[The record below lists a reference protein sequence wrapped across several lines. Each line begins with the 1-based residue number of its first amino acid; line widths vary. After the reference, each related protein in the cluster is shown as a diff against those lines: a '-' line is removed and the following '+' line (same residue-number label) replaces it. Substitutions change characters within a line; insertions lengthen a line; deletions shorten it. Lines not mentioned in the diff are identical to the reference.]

1 MKHLIKFLPAL
12 LFPLGALA
20 NPVNYT
26 VDPNHSYAYFSVT
39 HLGMTT
45 IQGRFDQTAGKVT
58 VDLAAKTGAMEIQ
71 VPTASAST
79 GLRSRDDMLK
89 GPDWFNSNEF
99 ANMVYRSSRFA
110 FAGDKLESIEGTLTL
125 AGVTKPLKLNVTTFR
140 CGAHPFNRKPMC
152 GATAEATLKRSDFGV
167 KAAMGAVSDE
177 VRLQLSVEVI
187 AE

>member
-1 MKHLIKFLPAL
+1 MKRLIKFLPVL
-12 LFPLGALA
+12 LFPLSALA
-20 NPVNYT
+20 NPVNYAI
-26 VDPNHSYAYFSVT
+26 DPQHTYAYFSVT

-58 VDLAAKTGAMEIQ
+58 VDLAAKTGSMEIQ
-71 VPTASAST
+71 VPTASVST
-79 GLRSRDDMLK
+79 GLRSRDDVLK

-125 AGVTKPLKLNVTTFR
+125 AGVTKPLKLNDWNQIVDQ
-140 CGAHPFNRKPMC
+140 AL
-152 GATAEATLKRSDFGV
+152 AEATLKRTDFGV
-167 KAAMGAVSDE
+167 KASMGAASDE
-177 VRLQLSVEVI
+177 VRLQLSVEAI

>member
-1 MKHLIKFLPAL
+1 
-12 LFPLGALA
+12 
-20 NPVNYT
+20 
-26 VDPNHSYAYFSVT
+26 
-39 HLGMTT
+39 
-45 IQGRFDQTAGKVT
+45 
-58 VDLAAKTGAMEIQ
+58 
-71 VPTASAST
+71 
-79 GLRSRDDMLK
+79 
-89 GPDWFNSNEF
+89 
-99 ANMVYRSSRFA
+99 MVYRSSRFA